1 MLQLHE
7 VNWLA
12 GRYKRKIGPMPC
24 SDNMFKCSTAGKTK
38 TEYPISRIYAK
49 LCDVEYLTS
58 VEKTDGTH

>member
-1 MLQLHE
+1 
-7 VNWLA
+7 
-12 GRYKRKIGPMPC
+12 MPC